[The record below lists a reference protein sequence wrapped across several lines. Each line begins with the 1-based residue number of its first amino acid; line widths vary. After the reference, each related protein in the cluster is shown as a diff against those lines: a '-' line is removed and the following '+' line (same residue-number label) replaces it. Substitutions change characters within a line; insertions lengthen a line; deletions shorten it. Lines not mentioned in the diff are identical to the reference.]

1 MTPNKVKA
9 IVKAILFLVLVI
21 LFLVFY
27 FIHQAEEFMKGSTTF
42 TSRNEKVLEF
52 IMPSL
57 VLCFDPPFK
66 ASIFGNKSKNINGL
80 LNSNDVPNESFNE
93 FFENATYKLER
104 DFDIKM
110 SFLDETFKRI
120 HEGTNNINNIQ
131 INVSAIKTISYGSCQ
146 LLESDT
152 KLNPNHGVKI
162 QVFATTMMNPDE
174 GMVERIPEP
183 DIPKSLKVYLMS
195 KESWFGVVG
204 DSWPYL
210 KPTEVNFNFNTSTS
224 FWINLDV
231 TQLTFKEGYS
241 SIPDCMQKI
250 ASKFNCSS
258 MCAPFFLS
266 FLKTWP
272 PCQTLDETKCMT
284 DAWTHSFYPQYKNC
298 LKPQKTTIYKT
309 NVVNLEDS
317 FQPRGSVEISLT
329 FSSDEMEVKEE
340 TLMIGLSS
348 FIGSIGGSLGLFLG
362 FSFYTLFSD
371 LLDKLFENFI
381 KKRTTINP

>member
-42 TSRNEKVLEF
+42 TSRNEKVLDFE
-52 IMPSL
+52 MPSL

-66 ASIFGNKSKNINGL
+66 ASIFGNKSKNLNGL
-80 LNSNDVPNESFNE
+80 LTSNDVLNDSFNE
-93 FFENATYKLER
+93 FFENATYKLDK
-104 DFDIKM
+104 DFYMELSINDQD
-110 SFLDETFKRI
+110 FLDKTLNII
-120 HEGTNNINNIQ
+120 HEGVNNIDDIQ
-131 INVSAIKTISYGSCQ
+131 INVSATKTSSHGTCQ

-152 KLNPNHGVKI
+152 KLNPSQGIQVKI
-162 QVFATTMMNPDE
+162 FAA
-174 GMVERIPEP
+174 IQS
-183 DIPKSLKVYLMS
+183 DIPKSLRVYVMA
-195 KESWFGVVG
+195 KESWYGVVAET
-204 DSWPYL
+204 WPYL
-210 KPTEVNFNFNTSTS
+210 KPSEVTFHFNTSTL

-231 TQLTFKEGYS
+231 AQLTFKEGHK
-241 SIPDCMQKI
+241 SIPDCMQNI
-250 ASKFNCSS
+250 ASKFNCNS
-258 MCAPFFLS
+258 MCAPIFLS

-272 PCQTLDETKCMT
+272 PCQTLDETRCMF
-284 DAWTHSFYPQYKNC
+284 DAWVHSFYSQYKNC

-317 FQPRGSVEISLT
+317 FQPRGSVEIGLT

-371 LLDKLFENFI
+371 LIDKLFENFI